1 MSPAQVVR
9 RSCENGLHLIAICDH
24 NSGENVEA
32 VRHAAKN
39 TGLVVASG
47 IEICTREEVHVLG
60 IFEEDRALELAQN
73 AVYSSLNGENDA
85 QTFGEQLV
93 MNEHGEV
100 VGYNHRLLIAATSLS
115 LEETVRTIHDL
126 GGIAIASHVDRPS
139 FSVISQLGF
148 IPPDLG
154 LDAAEV
160 GSDALPDLPKELAVI
175 RSSDAHRPEEIG
187 KRHTRF
193 LLEKPMV
200 AEIKM
205 ALHRIDGRRILA

>member
-1 MSPAQVVR
+1 MREFRADLHIHTCLSPCAEPEMSPAQVVR

-100 VGYNHRLLIAATSLS
+100 VGYNHRQIG
-115 LEETVRTIHDL
+115 R
-126 GGIAIASHVDRPS
+126 ASCRERV
-139 FSVISQLGF
+139 
-148 IPPDLG
+148 
-154 LDAAEV
+154 
-160 GSDALPDLPKELAVI
+160 
-175 RSSDAHRPEEIG
+175 
-187 KRHTRF
+187 
-193 LLEKPMV
+193 
-200 AEIKM
+200 
-205 ALHRIDGRRILA
+205 